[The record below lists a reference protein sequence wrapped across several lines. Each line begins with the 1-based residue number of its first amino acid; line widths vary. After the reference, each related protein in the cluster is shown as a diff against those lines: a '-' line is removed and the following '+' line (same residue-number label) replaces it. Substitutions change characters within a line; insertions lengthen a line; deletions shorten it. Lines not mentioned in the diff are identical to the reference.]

1 MRNEVALLEVFCMKP
16 MVLVELLK
24 LSSSS
29 LRVVFPEMSRKCEI
43 GKAVFVISV
52 IKVLDGSGR

>member
-1 MRNEVALLEVFCMKP
+1 
-16 MVLVELLK
+16 MVVVELLK

-43 GKAVFVISV
+43 GEAVLVINV
-52 IKVLDGSGR
+52 IKVLDCSGR